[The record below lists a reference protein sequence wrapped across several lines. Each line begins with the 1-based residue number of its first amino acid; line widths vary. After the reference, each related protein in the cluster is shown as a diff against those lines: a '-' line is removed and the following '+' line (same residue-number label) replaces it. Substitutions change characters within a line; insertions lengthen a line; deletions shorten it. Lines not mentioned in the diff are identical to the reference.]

1 MALIYTQ
8 VNWTISLILN
18 SLCCFFLFSCVSGLG
33 VSCLGE
39 YVSCYFVVNV
49 TPKFPKVQIHIVV
62 YWLHNASINVKP
74 EGGGGGGP
82 RAYVGHLTFQKNFW
96 SKSPPW
102 GPKIGSN
109 QIKYPHLF
117 HQFILKMSSEK

>member
-1 MALIYTQ
+1 MGWSEMRCDVIQQTKLKQSDEAKYQ
-8 VNWTISLILN
+8 
-18 SLCCFFLFSCVSGLG
+18 
-33 VSCLGE
+33 
-39 YVSCYFVVNV
+39 CYGD
-49 TPKFPKVQIHIVV
+49 
-62 YWLHNASINVKP
+62 NASINVKP

-82 RAYVGHLTFQKNFW
+82 RAYLGHLTFQKNFW

-117 HQFILKMSSEK
+117 HQFILRMSSENSVFV